1 MVRRTRRLDEA
12 DPLMWTISYGPYCML
27 HVLCSIF
34 EWPDDMSHGSEFLF
48 SVDSEVSEIDT
59 NDWSEWI
66 IENYFSWF
74 CRTENIYFLTQR
86 KRIFKQK
93 TIFRRKIG
101 NLKSQE
107 LIFVFVKK
115 NTDIG
120 QPRPGDPWQE
130 KIYER
135 KHNRKWIR
143 IKRGNCWK
151 EHLFYFQ
158 FIFFWNLPFGLSSL
172 ILLHLKY
179 PILVF
184 ENFLT
189 TVRMFQFRIFQFCH
203 R

>member
-1 MVRRTRRLDEA
+1 MTDRNESLKIIFLDSAEQK
-12 DPLMWTISYGPYCML
+12 LF
-27 HVLCSIF
+27 IF
-34 EWPDDMSHGSEFLF
+34 EHRE
-48 SVDSEVSEIDT
+48 
-59 NDWSEWI
+59 
-66 IENYFSWF
+66 
-74 CRTENIYFLTQR
+74 
-86 KRIFKQK
+86 KRISH
-93 TIFRRKIG
+93 IFMRKIG

-115 NTDIG
+115 NTDRG

-135 KHNRKWIR
+135 KHNRKWTR

-172 ILLHLKY
+172 ILLLLKY